1 MQEHHKVT
9 STRTTNRNATEKKY
23 TEIADDVNNWTH
35 SSVPVS
41 EKQPYS
47 FVASVLTTL
56 EQQSLIQEAQSQHDV
71 AMMKPKVSRDEN

>member
-41 EKQPYS
+41 ENS

-71 AMMKPKVSRDEN
+71 AMMKPKVSRDEK